1 MHIWQADFYKRTQP
15 NAQGELVWSLLIC
28 DADGNTICEAE
39 CPQSAASSEWLTEQL
54 QTALRQHPRPEQLQ
68 AFRPQSV
75 NLLAIAAE
83 KLDLAVE
90 PTRHTPALK
99 QALETR
105 AVTAVLEKP
114 PPRPLPDNLWGETW
128 RFAALPAGELTAFR
142 DRPLPVLDWPPD
154 LDLLTSGLAFD
165 LPIPGLIVYG
175 GRRSLQL
182 VQWLTAVRPVA
193 LNYIPTNDRRAGG
206 LVLEA
211 GLVERWVLLTFED
224 PEVARA
230 AKNFH
235 QRLQA
240 SHGLHFLLVQ
250 PDDSGMT
257 YTGFWLL
264 RQEAASELAG

>member
-1 MHIWQADFYKRTQP
+1 MRIWQADFYKRARP
-15 NAQGELVWSLLIC
+15 NSEGNPVWSLLIC
-28 DADGNTICEAE
+28 DADGKPIYDAT
-39 CPQSAASSEWLTEQL
+39 CPQSDASSEWLTEQL
-54 QTALRQHPRPEQLQ
+54 SRAIESHARPDCVQ

-99 QALETR
+99 RAL
-105 AVTAVLEKP
+105 AAQGASANLEKP

-128 RFAALPAGELTAFR
+128 RFASLPAGELVAAFR
-142 DRPLPVLDWPPD
+142 DRPLPVLDWPAN
-154 LDLLTSGLAFD
+154 LDPLEVGLGSD
-165 LPIPGLIVYG
+165 VPVPGLVIYG

-182 VQWLTAVRPVA
+182 VQWLTAVHPVA
-193 LNYIPTNDRRAGG
+193 LSYIPTEIGQSGG

-224 PEVARA
+224 AEIARA
-230 AKNFH
+230 GKNFR
-235 QRLQA
+235 QRLEV
-240 SHGLHFLLVQ
+240 SLGLHFLLVQ

-264 RQEAASELAG
+264 RGDTAHRD